1 MNFSTEHVQCMYSN
15 CIRISSSHI
24 MIFSLMT
31 VSCVDWVDICTDD
44 SGNKCCGGNNDGMG
58 DEASR
63 HLYWIMR
70 NTGK

>member
-1 MNFSTEHVQCMYSN
+1 M
-15 CIRISSSHI
+15 SSSHR
-24 MIFSLMT
+24 MVFSLMMMM

-44 SGNKCCGGNNDGMG
+44 SGNKCCGGDYDGMG
-58 DEASR
+58 DADSR